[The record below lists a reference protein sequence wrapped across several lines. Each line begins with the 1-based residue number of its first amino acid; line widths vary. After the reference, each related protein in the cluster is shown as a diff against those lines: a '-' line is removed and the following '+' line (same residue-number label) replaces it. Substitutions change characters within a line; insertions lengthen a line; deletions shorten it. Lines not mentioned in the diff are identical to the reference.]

1 MKKSLGMIL
10 SVLIGMMLFAGCG
23 ENVTAESDL
32 VYVDKKGGVTSVDVG
47 ELDQSYYSQ
56 EELKSFVEDE
66 VEQYTTA
73 NGKGTVSLK
82 DLSVEN
88 GVAKLTLAYDTV
100 EDYVGFNGIELY
112 QGKVVKALADG
123 YGFDVD
129 FKTVEDG
136 NVTETAASSQDIYG
150 DSSLKAVIIK
160 ANHISVKVPGEI
172 CFVSGDDVE
181 LTAEDTVS
189 IWQDGTPEDSFET
202 EVYTYIIYK

>member
-1 MKKSLGMIL
+1 MKKNLGIIL

-23 ENVTAESDL
+23 ENITAESDL

-47 ELDQSYYSQ
+47 EFDQSYYSQ
-56 EELKSFVEDE
+56 EELKSFVEEE

-73 NGKGTVSLK
+73 NGKDTVSLK

-88 GVAKLTLAYDTV
+88 GVAKLTLAYKTV
-100 EDYVGFNGIELY
+100 DDYVGFNGIELY

-129 FKTVEDG
+129 FKTVE
-136 NVTETAASSQDIYG
+136 NETVTGTASSQDIYG

-160 ANHISVKVPGEI
+160 ANHISVKVPGNV

-181 LTAEDTVS
+181 LTAADTVS